1 MIISARYYA
10 SSLCVSALKVL
21 YQPQEQCEEKLLLP
35 ETRRR
40 TPWLAGKKKKNNGFE
55 PQADL
60 RKERGASSCFPRSKY
75 RNETTSVGRPTGRR
89 DNKKA
94 MKEGL
99 HNRSFPSSSFKLQR
113 GKNGRQRWKENFHPG
128 EARGGGSTYS
138 GTLAVKM
145 PSNGWQLCISS
156 CKVRRIPPGT
166 PDWASIFYGFA
177 QLAIR

>member
-1 MIISARYYA
+1 MIIRARYYV

-21 YQPQEQCEEKLLLP
+21 YQQQQEQCEEKFLLP

-40 TPWLAGKKKKNNGFE
+40 TLRMAGKKKKNNGFE

-94 MKEGL
+94 MEEGL
-99 HNRSFPSSSFKLQR
+99 HNRSFPSSSF
-113 GKNGRQRWKENFHPG
+113 
-128 EARGGGSTYS
+128 
-138 GTLAVKM
+138 TL
-145 PSNGWQLCISS
+145 
-156 CKVRRIPPGT
+156 
-166 PDWASIFYGFA
+166 
-177 QLAIR
+177 